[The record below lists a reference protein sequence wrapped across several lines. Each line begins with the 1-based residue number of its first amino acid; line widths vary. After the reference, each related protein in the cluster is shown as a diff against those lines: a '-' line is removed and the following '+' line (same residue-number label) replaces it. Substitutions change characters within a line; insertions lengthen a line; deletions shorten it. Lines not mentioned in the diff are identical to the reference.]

1 MQLIETRTL
10 SHLHQFD
17 QTAVALLR
25 EQLGRLHFI
34 VRVPYRNQVKYCSL
48 VKEVLLPPKFL
59 ESHLLPLVCVKGEH
73 FLVVDPRREHSQ
85 TASHHYGVQSGHEK
99 AGAELDPAFFGVGD
113 DHDHGVLEAL
123 LNQLD
128 GLVLYRG
135 VGRREIFAE
144 LFVLIVIN
152 WVQVRGGE
160 QGVVPVEYHEV
171 LTALGLLHGG
181 EPYLFTG
188 QTAQVV
194 HPHFG
199 HDVVLGGDLHFL
211 D

>member
-10 SHLHQFD
+10 SHLHQFN

-34 VRVPYRNQVKYCSL
+34 VRVPYRNQVKYRSL
-48 VKEVLLPPKFL
+48 VQEVFLPPKLL

-73 FLVVDPRREHSQ
+73 FLVVDPRRKHPQ
-85 TASHHYGVQSGHEK
+85 TTSHHNGVQTGHEK

-123 LNQLD
+123 LDQLD
-128 GLVLYRG
+128 GLVLY
-135 VGRREIFAE
+135 GREGGRELVAE
-144 LFVLIVIN
+144 PFVLVVIN
-152 WVQVRGGE
+152 RVQVRGRE

-171 LTALGLLHGG
+171 LAALRLLHWR
-181 EPYLFTG
+181 EPYLLTG